1 MQANFAEAPTAP
13 LYFFILPGDG
23 HAAKWVRRG
32 ASCLFVA
39 ATELCP
45 QDPTQPRVKAVE
57 CLPQKPRRKNWH
69 GTFNLH
75 SCKMKSVRWDNE
87 LHILW
92 TILSLS
98 QNKVQGQGWR
108 GGGVEGGCKSWR
120 QNGMAYSSVFS
131 FEWSQPLY
139 KSLSDTVMET
149 TFFFFLAG
157 SSKMSTAKCAET

>member
-1 MQANFAEAPTAP
+1 MQANFAEAPTAQ

-23 HAAKWVRRG
+23 HAAKWVRGG
-32 ASCLFVA
+32 ASCLFAA

-45 QDPTQPRVKAVE
+45 QDSTQPRVKAVE
-57 CLPQKPRRKNWH
+57 CIPQKPRRKNWH
-69 GTFNLH
+69 GAFNLH

-108 GGGVEGGCKSWR
+108 GGGVEGWR
-120 QNGMAYSSVFS
+120 KDVSLGDKMAWLTHPCFHSNDPSPCTSPSVI
-131 FEWSQPLY
+131 L
-139 KSLSDTVMET
+139 
-149 TFFFFLAG
+149 
-157 SSKMSTAKCAET
+157 